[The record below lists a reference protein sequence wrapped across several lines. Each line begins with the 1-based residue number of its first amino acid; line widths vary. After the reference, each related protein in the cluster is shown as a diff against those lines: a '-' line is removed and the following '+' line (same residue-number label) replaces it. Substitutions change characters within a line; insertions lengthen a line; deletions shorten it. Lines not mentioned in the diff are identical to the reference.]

1 MALTAQ
7 VFRNAN
13 AAINAEG
20 FLQFDIGLPW
30 FRSLPLSAILKL
42 EARVGEAVE
51 PAQLQLLVDGSW
63 LTIAELASFGSI
75 EWFVQDLQTVRVQLP
90 TELVSV
96 GSTSVE
102 LKFGLM
108 MPSMFMKPGDPIVI
122 HNAATATL
130 NWNQ

>member
-30 FRSLPLSAILKL
+30 FRSLPLSAILEL

-51 PAQLQLLVDGSW
+51 PAQLQLLVEGSW

-90 TELVSV
+90 SELVAV

-122 HNAATATL
+122 HNAATAML